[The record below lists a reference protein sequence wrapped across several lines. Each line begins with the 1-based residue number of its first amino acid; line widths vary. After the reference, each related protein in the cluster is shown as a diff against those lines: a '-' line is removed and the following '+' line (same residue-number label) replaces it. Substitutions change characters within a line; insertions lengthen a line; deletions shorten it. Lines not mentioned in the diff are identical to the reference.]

1 MIAEYLMSVEVF
13 GYHGPD
19 AKHDSTCV
27 DIFDCYYYGPAAAA
41 VVRWNR
47 DVGNIADSPSD
58 GR

>member
-13 GYHGPD
+13 GYHGPA
-19 AKHDSTCV
+19 AKHNSTSV
-27 DIFDCYYYGPAAAA
+27 DIFDCYYEPAAAA
-41 VVRWNR
+41 AVRWNR